1 MSARTATTAT
11 DTVEAPPS
19 RRPSG
24 SDLPSWAQAG
34 MTSAGR
40 AALILAF
47 VVAIAQITGEDA
59 LVSGG
64 TAGAT
69 LRLMLPILFAA
80 LGGIF
85 AERSGIVNIG
95 LEGMMI
101 LGTWFGAYFGFESF
115 EVLGVSF
122 GGNAWWGLLF
132 SAVGGAL
139 GGVVLGLSAVTFG
152 VDHVVAGVALN
163 LIAPGI
169 TRFLAGEFFIPAGGS
184 LSNSPQIQGK
194 IGTVDL
200 PYFGAVSWAALLGLA
215 MVPVLTFV
223 LWRTSFGLRLRSAG
237 EHPWGADS
245 LGVPVYRMQ
254 WYGVLISGALAGAG
268 GGLLVVDGA
277 NIYREGQTGGRG
289 FIALAAVIFGNWR
302 PQGALVGS
310 VLFGYILAL
319 QLRSESAV
327 HALLLA
333 VAVAGLI
340 AAAWFV
346 WKKQYTPA
354 VWTGV
359 VGVVVGIIYFA
370 TESLPSQLVFTAPYV
385 VTLLVLVFASQRLR
399 PPKAVGLR
407 WRKGDIV

>member
-1 MSARTATTAT
+1 MSAPTAEKPVGAT
-11 DTVEAPPS
+11 QAPPV
-19 RRPSG
+19 RRVPG
-24 SDLPSWAQAG
+24 SNLPSWVQAG

-47 VVAIAQITGEDA
+47 VVAIAQITGEEA
-59 LVSGG
+59 LTSGG

-69 LRLMLPILFAA
+69 LRLMLPILLAA

-85 AERSGIVNIG
+85 SERAGIVNIG

-101 LGTWFGAYFGFESF
+101 LGTWFGAYFGFQSF
-115 EVLGVSF
+115 EVLGIGF
-122 GGNAWWGLLF
+122 GGSAWWGLLF
-132 SAVGGAL
+132 SMIGGAL

-184 LSNSPQIQGK
+184 LSNSPQVQGR

-200 PYFGAVSWAALLGLA
+200 PYFGAVSWAAILGLA
-215 MVPVLTFV
+215 LVPFLTVV

-254 WYGVLISGALAGAG
+254 WCGVLISGALAGAG

-333 VAVAGLI
+333 VAVAGVVAAGWFLWRKQYVP
-340 AAAWFV
+340 AAW
-346 WKKQYTPA
+346 
-354 VWTGV
+354 TGFA
-359 VGVVVGIIYFA
+359 GIVVGIVYFS

-399 PPKAVGLR
+399 PPRAAGLR
-407 WRKGDIV
+407 WRKGDIA